1 VDRPTLLDVVRAGSH
16 RESLEALRDYLA
28 DALDA
33 TDSPR
38 DQAPLANR
46 LQAVLAEL
54 SEMKED
60 DDDGTGDLFFGPEDQ
75 AGT

>member
-1 VDRPTLLDVVRAGSH
+1 MSRPSLSAAVSGGSH
-16 RESLEALRDYLA
+16 RASLEALRDYLA
-28 DALDA
+28 DALDQ

-54 SEMKED
+54 AEMDKEGD
-60 DDDGTGDLFFGPEDQ
+60 DELDDLLGP
-75 AGT
+75 AS

>member
-1 VDRPTLLDVVRAGSH
+1 MTRPTLLDVVRAGSQ

-28 DALDA
+28 DALDN

-54 SEMKED
+54 AEMDKEGGD
-60 DDDGTGDLFFGPEDQ
+60 ELDGLLGP
-75 AGT
+75 AS